1 MKRTSYSYNRFKAF
15 SPTLISYV
23 ENDPQLKDFS
33 YGKPELTSFP
43 DAVKR
48 KAAHYPDTIRQK
60 LAGQLQQQH
69 AVFPLHPLQNQNLEL
84 LKKNN
89 TFSVSCGHQLVL
101 GGGPMY
107 MAFKIL
113 SVVKLANDLS
123 REFPEQ
129 HFVPIFWMASEDHDV
144 EEIRSFS
151 FFAQPYSIN
160 VNGEGPVGRISTDG
174 IEEQLSAIKDFP
186 SWMAAAFGQYKT
198 MSEATRA
205 WLQYAF
211 GDRGLLILDADSREL
226 KKELLPVLLKELQ
239 SDESEKKVL
248 SASAKLE
255 AMGLK
260 SQIHPRNV
268 NLFYTKEHQRIR
280 LERTESG
287 IRTLDGSQSWTME
300 EALSHFSAHPEELSP
315 NVCLRPVYSQIL
327 MPDVAFIGGPAE
339 IAYWLQLKDV
349 FDGFE
354 IPFPLLVPR
363 FSALY
368 IPVSQ
373 GKKLSKLGLQSDD
386 LTLDEL
392 TVRKNLV
399 KPENEI
405 ELPDLEKVYS
415 QLLDWAQKT
424 DPTLVPAG
432 KAELSKMAKMAES
445 FQKRIQK
452 TAEAK
457 EEQKLKQVTQLW
469 DRFFPGGGLQER
481 TESWLS
487 FFVTDPNWLNK
498 VYDAINPLDFRFH
511 ILEEEPELPAA

>member
-1 MKRTSYSYNRFKAF
+1 MKRTSYSYHRFKAF
-15 SPTLISYV
+15 SPNLISYV
-23 ENDPQLKDFS
+23 DNDPQLQDFS
-33 YGKPELTSFP
+33 HGKPDLTSFA

-48 KAAHYPDTIRQK
+48 KAAHYPDTVRKK
-60 LAGQLQQQH
+60 LTSQLQQQN
-69 AVFPLHPLQNQNLEL
+69 AGFQLHSLQNQNLEL
-84 LKKNN
+84 LKKDN

-129 HFVPIFWMASEDHDV
+129 HFVPLFWMASEDHDV

-151 FFAQPYSIN
+151 FFAQPYSIDVKGN
-160 VNGEGPVGRISTDG
+160 GPVGRISTDG
-174 IEEQLSAIKDFP
+174 IEEQLSIIKDFP
-186 SWMAAAFGQYKT
+186 TWMSSAFGQHKT
-198 MSEATRA
+198 MAEATRA
-205 WLQYAF
+205 WLQHSF
-211 GDRGLLILDADSREL
+211 GDRGLLILDADSPEL
-226 KKELLPVLLKELQ
+226 KKELLPVLLKEIQ
-239 SDESEKKVL
+239 SDECERKVL
-248 SASAKLE
+248 EASAKLE

-268 NLFYTKEHQRIR
+268 NLFYIKDHQRIR
-280 LERTESG
+280 LERTENG
-287 IRTLDGSQSWTME
+287 IQTLDGSKSWKME

-339 IAYWLQLKDV
+339 IAYWLQLKEV

-363 FSALY
+363 FSALF

-373 GKKLSKLGLQSDD
+373 GKKLAKLGLQTDD
-386 LTLDEL
+386 LSLDEL
-392 TVRKNLV
+392 SVRKKLV

-405 ELPDLEKVYS
+405 GLPDLEKVYCH
-415 QLLDWAQKT
+415 LLEWAQKT

-452 TAEAK
+452 SAEAK

-481 TESWLS
+481 SESWLS
-487 FFVTDPNWLNK
+487 FLVTDPNWLNK
-498 VYDAINPLDFRFH
+498 IYDAIDPLDFRFH
-511 ILEEEPELPAA
+511 ILEEEPEVT